1 MDGWTDGQMDGWVDE
16 WINEQQKLLKVRT
29 EKKNIIGLRGKFE
42 ELQKEKKQQ
51 QRRKI
56 RSLDI
61 YTSASPLQEA
71 TEDVIHQIL
80 KQTKKREMGSENSIQ
95 CKRKAQCILGTSHVR
110 VR

>member
-1 MDGWTDGQMDGWVDE
+1 MK
-16 WINEQQKLLKVRT
+16 NSR
-29 EKKNIIGLRGKFE
+29 KKKATIE
-42 ELQKEKKQQ
+42 E
-51 QRRKI
+51 KI

-95 CKRKAQCILGTSHVR
+95 CMRKA
-110 VR
+110 